1 MNYLSIQTLLDA
13 FQGSIS
19 LLPLLIV
26 AWKELKINDK
36 IQLMGVKKHHGVPL
50 AQSVCHLSY
59 LPFLNGKSMKQL
71 ADNIPY
77 HQRVFNTIWSKVNA
91 IKWWQLIEAV
101 SDELLF
107 HQVRFPDMTK
117 NGVMIIDDTP
127 IEKFGIHME
136 NASEVRISGEKISLG
151 YVAFLACV
159 CLPNAIIPTACKTWV
174 PSTVEGYESKVSMAI
189 ASVKHFARQAKRAKF
204 SISGMVVVFDSWYFA
219 VELCKEINIHQMIW
233 ITQSK
238 SNRIFFLPDEK
249 GNPSIKKRAEDFMSY
264 PTGQMK
270 PLHRKNIRYQNIG
283 RCYLPKYGW
292 VYVTVVYDPKRS
304 PEVFLL
310 VTNNLNANGPWI
322 IENYYRRWSIET
334 LIRDSKQSLGLP
346 NFHMRDFN
354 GITAHLCICVLN
366 YLVLS
371 WLRYSRGL
379 SFTIGQMV
387 HIVFHEL
394 ILKAVKEVHHYS
406 LSQDIKSINW
416 LPIAA

>member
-1 MNYLSIQTLLDA
+1 MSYFSIQTLLNV

-19 LLPLLIV
+19 LLPLLMV

-36 IQLMGVKKHHGVPL
+36 IQLMGVNKHHGVPF

-77 HQRVFNTIWSKVNA
+77 HQRVFNTLWNKANA

-136 NASEVRISGEKISLG
+136 NASEVRISSRKINLG

-249 GNPSIKKRAEDFMSY
+249 GNPTIKKRAEDFMSY

-270 PLHRKNIRYQNIG
+270 PLHRKSVRYQNIG
-283 RCYLPKYGW
+283 RCYLPRYGW
-292 VYVTVVYDPKRS
+292 VYVTVVCDPKRS

-310 VTNNLNANGPWI
+310 VTNNLQANGPWI

-354 GITAHLCICVLN
+354 GITAHLCICILN

-371 WLRYSRGL
+371 WLRYSRNI

-394 ILKAVKEVHHYS
+394 ILKAVEDVHHYS
-406 LSQDIKSINW
+406 LSQNTKPINW

>member
-1 MNYLSIQTLLDA
+1 MSYLSIQTLFA
-13 FQGSIS
+13 VFQESIS
-19 LLPLLIV
+19 LLPLLMV

-36 IQLMGVKKHHGVPL
+36 IQLMGVNKHHGIPF

-77 HQRVFNTIWSKVNA
+77 HQRVFNTIWNKANA

-136 NASEVRISGEKISLG
+136 NASEVRISSGKINLG

-159 CLPNAIIPTACKTWV
+159 CLPKAIIPTACKTWV

-189 ASVKHFARQAKRAKF
+189 ASVKHFARQAHKTKF

-233 ITQSK
+233 VTQSK

-249 GNPSIKKRAEDFMSY
+249 GKPSIKKRAEDFMSY

-270 PLHRKNIRYQNIG
+270 PLHRKSVRYQNIG

-292 VYVTVVYDPKRS
+292 VYVTVVFDPKRS

-310 VTNNLNANGPWI
+310 VTNNLQANGPWI

-354 GITAHLCICVLN
+354 GITAHLCICILN

-371 WLRYSRGL
+371 WLKYSRNL

-406 LSQDIKSINW
+406 LSQNIKSINW

>member
-1 MNYLSIQTLLDA
+1 MSYLSIQTLLNA

-19 LLPLLIV
+19 LLPLLMI
-26 AWKELKINDK
+26 AWKELKINEK
-36 IQLMGVKKHHGVPL
+36 LQYMGVNKHHGVPF
-50 AQSVCHLSY
+50 QESVCHLSY
-59 LPFLNGKSMKQL
+59 LPFINGSSMKQL

-77 HQRVFNTIWSKVNA
+77 HQRVFNTIWSKANA

-107 HQVRFPDMTK
+107 HQARFPDMAK

-136 NASEVRISGEKISLG
+136 NVSEVRISGGKINLG

-159 CLPNAIIPTACKTWV
+159 CLPTMIIPTACKTWV

-189 ASVKHFARQAKRAKF
+189 ASVKHFARQAHKAKF
-204 SISGMVVVFDSWYFA
+204 SIAGMVVVFDSWYFA
-219 VELCKEINIHQMIW
+219 VELCKEISIHQMIW

-249 GNPSIKKRAEDFMSY
+249 GNPAIKKSAEDFMSY

-270 PLHRKNIRYQNIG
+270 SLNRKSVRYHNIG
-283 RCYLPKYGW
+283 LCYLPKYGW
-292 VYVTVVYDPKRS
+292 VYVTVVYDPKRN
-304 PEVFLL
+304 PGVFLL
-310 VTNNLNANGPWI
+310 VTNNLQANGPWV

-334 LIRDSKQSLGLP
+334 LIRDAKQSLGLP

-354 GITAHLCICVLN
+354 GITAHLCVCILN

-371 WLRYSRGL
+371 WLRYSRNL
-379 SFTIGQMV
+379 KLTMGQMV

-394 ILKAVKEVHHYS
+394 ILKAVEEVHHYS
-406 LSQDIKSINW
+406 LSQGVELKKW